1 MAKFLAQ
8 NEVKILIDYINNSL
22 NNKIDKNSNEVVS
35 AEQFINELNQYAKKS
50 EVVSALPDN
59 LVYSDEL
66 LNYATIE

>member
-1 MAKFLAQ
+1 VAKFLAQ